1 MHIIASVSVWSFL
14 AAMFLQ
20 LGAGT
25 AVPGVVASKCG
36 AMVTLSDRNKPHLVD
51 HLRETCVL
59 NGLVDVDVVCIDW
72 GCFNDALL
80 DLPPQD
86 IVLASDCF
94 YDSKGGLHLMGGEVC
109 VVCACVL
116 CVCVRVCNCAC
127 VCVCV
132 CVCVRACV

>member
-1 MHIIASVSVWSFL
+1 M
-14 AAMFLQ
+14 Q

-36 AMVTLSDRNKPHLVD
+36 AMVTLSDCSKQRLVD
-51 HLRETCVL
+51 HLQQTCVL
-59 NGLVDVDVVCIDW
+59 NGLVDVGVVCIEW

-94 YDSKGGLHLMGGEVC
+94 YDSKGGLV
-109 VVCACVL
+109 
-116 CVCVRVCNCAC
+116 
-127 VCVCV
+127 
-132 CVCVRACV
+132 

>member
-1 MHIIASVSVWSFL
+1 MVQNDSAVYHIGCLSPGGHVFSK
-14 AAMFLQ
+14 

-36 AMVTLSDRNKPHLVD
+36 AMVTLSDRSKQHLVE
-51 HLRETCVL
+51 HLRQTCVL
-59 NGLVDVDVVCIDW
+59 NSLVDVSVVCIEW

-94 YDSKGGLHLMGGEVC
+94 YDSKGRL
-109 VVCACVL
+109 VL
-116 CVCVRVCNCAC
+116 CVCVCVSVC
-127 VCVCV
+127 
-132 CVCVRACV
+132 